1 MLVHELIC
9 RGESEQPA
17 LINKLYRV
25 SYRQLKENV
34 RKYRDFL
41 YGSGVRPGDNVG
53 LFSKNSVEYV
63 YSYMAVISL
72 GAIVVPLNF
81 QLVPREVAYI
91 VKDANIRTLV
101 TMNRLDLDAA
111 LAGVGYT
118 GKMQQLVISDFSRSL
133 DDHAQPPAPSAQINE
148 SDICVIIYTS
158 GTTGTPKG
166 AMLSHKNLISNAA
179 AFIQSIPIGKD
190 DNALCV
196 LPMYHCFSWTCSVL
210 ATLLRGGAVT
220 VVDIFSRDTVDV
232 IANYGVTIVYGVP
245 SMYGLFG
252 KWNVASELSR
262 VRYFISGGSMLPEQI
277 AEQFYRKYNKRIIEG
292 YGLSEAS
299 PVVSVNPPEKPK
311 NRSIGK
317 PLPGVAIR
325 LIDENGT
332 DVPYGEIGELLVS
345 GPNVMAGYYNLPGE
359 SARAIRNGWLYTG
372 DLACTDAE
380 GYLYITDRLKD
391 MIITSAENIYPREIE
406 ELLYSHPSIQEAA
419 VIGIPDPLRGQTVC
433 AFIVTAE
440 GHAFD
445 KRLLRDY
452 LAANLAIYKVPKE
465 YKQVDS
471 LPKNSTGKILKRV
484 LREQVQNLRIK

>member
-9 RGESEQPA
+9 RGENERPA
-17 LINKLYRV
+17 FINKGHFV
-25 SYRQLKENV
+25 SYRQLNENV
-34 RKYRDFL
+34 KKYRDFL

-53 LFSKNSVEYV
+53 LFSKNSPEYV
-63 YSYMAVISL
+63 YSYMAITSL
-72 GAIVVPLNF
+72 GAVMVPLNF

-91 VKDANIRTLV
+91 VNDANMRTLV
-101 TMNRLDLDAA
+101 TMGRLDLDAA
-111 LAGVGYT
+111 LAGTGYT
-118 GKMQQLVISDFSRSL
+118 GRLQQLVISDFACSM
-133 DDHAQPPAPSAQINE
+133 DDREQTPAPAVPMSEN
-148 SDICVIIYTS
+148 DICVIIYTS

-166 AMLSHKNLISNAA
+166 AMLSHKNLVSNAA
-179 AFIQSIPIGKD
+179 AFTRVLPIGKD

-196 LPMYHCFSWTCSVL
+196 LPMYHCFSWTCAVL
-210 ATLLRGGAVT
+210 ATLLYGGTIT

-232 IANYGVTIVYGVP
+232 IAAYGVTVVYGVP

-252 KWNVASELSR
+252 KWDVAAELGK
-262 VRYFISGGSMLPEQI
+262 VRYFISGGSALPEQV
-277 AEQFYRKYNKRIIEG
+277 AEQFYRKYNRPIIEG

-299 PVVSVNPPEKPK
+299 PVVSLNPPKKPK

-317 PLPGVAIR
+317 PLPGVAVR

-332 DVPYGEIGELLVS
+332 DVPPGAIGELIVS
-345 GPNVMAGYYNLPGE
+345 GPSVMQGYYHLPAE
-359 SARAIRNGWLYTG
+359 STRAIRNGWLYTS
-372 DLACTDAE
+372 DLACADDE

-406 ELLYSHPSIQEAA
+406 ELLYSHPSVQEAA

-433 AFIVTAE
+433 AFIVAAE

-445 KRLLRDY
+445 KKLLRDY
-452 LAANLAIYKVPKE
+452 LAANLAAYKVPKE
-465 YKQVDS
+465 YRLVDS

-484 LREQVQNLRIK
+484 LREQLQNHLH